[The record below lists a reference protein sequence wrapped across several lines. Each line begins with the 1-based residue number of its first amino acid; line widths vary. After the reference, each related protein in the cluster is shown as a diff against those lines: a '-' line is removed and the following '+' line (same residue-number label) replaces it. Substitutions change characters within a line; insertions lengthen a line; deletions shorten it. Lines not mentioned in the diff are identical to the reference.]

1 MNSIINRAEYEIKE
15 IELVDVWKWVNA
27 VERGVFKDVDGHVS
41 VTQYGSFNRWN
52 ELYEIICK
60 FEDILNGISQESDDR
75 ISDLLASSEKVI
87 KYFHHMMNAVGVTQ
101 GSEGVIFGY
110 VMELSEEEMAWCS
123 DAGINHIDR
132 NVLYAY
138 HLYQL
143 SDDLIDLEGLEMMV
157 RVKGYK

>member
-75 ISDLLASSEKVI
+75 ISELLASSEKVI
-87 KYFHHMMNAVGVTQ
+87 KYFHHILV
-101 GSEGVIFGY
+101 
-110 VMELSEEEMAWCS
+110 
-123 DAGINHIDR
+123 
-132 NVLYAY
+132 
-138 HLYQL
+138 
-143 SDDLIDLEGLEMMV
+143 
-157 RVKGYK
+157 

>member
-1 MNSIINRAEYEIKE
+1 MDLLINRAEYEIKE
-15 IELVDVWKWVNA
+15 IELVDVWKWINA
-27 VERGVFKDVDGHVS
+27 VESGSFKDVDGRVS

-60 FEDILNGISQESDDR
+60 FEDILNDISQEPDER
-75 ISDLLASSEKVI
+75 ISELLASSEKLI
-87 KYFHHMMNAVGVTQ
+87 KYFHKMMNAVGVTQ
-101 GSEGVIFGY
+101 GSEGMMFGY
-110 VMELSEEEMAWCS
+110 VTELSEEEMAWCS
-123 DAGINHIDR
+123 EAGIDLIDH

-138 HLYQL
+138 PLYKL